1 MAILFKITIMLVN
14 CSKYATLC
22 EKIAVLNTFWIFLVP
37 CSVIFA
43 AIHMNNNN
51 KEGVNYE

>member
-37 CSVIFA
+37 CSVIFT
-43 AIHMNNNN
+43 AIHININN
-51 KEGVNYE
+51 KRRS

>member
-1 MAILFKITIMLVN
+1 MAILLKIMIIPLN

-37 CSVIFA
+37 CSVIFT
-43 AIHMNNNN
+43 AIHMNIN